1 MLIEELMG
9 FLQTQKGQVIEV
21 ILQGIIIA
29 NVFIENMQARQE
41 EKSLILENKK
51 NLEISIGFNLKQLM
65 KITKLQENEI
75 LLEFDQL
82 QNAIIKTKD
91 KIKKAIT
98 SKSNSYEF
106 FKEFA
111 IFWHRLKYKAWFF
124 SGIVFKISLKIIL
137 ELCNLIPKIK

>member
-111 IFWHRLKYKAWFF
+111 IF
-124 SGIVFKISLKIIL
+124 
-137 ELCNLIPKIK
+137 